1 MKRAVGI
8 RKQWVVGS
16 CALAALVLA
25 SGDVVAQEQANGG
38 SGGRARVL
46 VAPLRTTDGIN
57 RNFGRKVAEDVR
69 KDLREFPSLTSI
81 DSKELS
87 GELKRLKLD
96 EKDLG
101 LIQWRQLAGRMD
113 AQVVIFG
120 TVEPASG
127 GNVVNVSFVD
137 AKTGDELTVPEFTVP
152 GDRGDDVKRA
162 AGLITQAFETH
173 IEYNQAL
180 LFCQDY
186 LSASQYDDALRNC
199 DRALEINPN
208 SSTAL
213 YTRGRVYMGQED
225 WPSARQ
231 DLAAVVDK
239 NPAETLALQSLAYTN
254 AQLGNMERATELY
267 REYLNFNPD
276 DASVRLNV
284 AFNLANAGGHD
295 EAIQLLQEG
304 LARDST
310 NADLWEFLGN
320 VALSK
325 GTAAEG
331 SGSSEAGV
339 TDEASVRLA
348 VDAYNRVLTLRGDDI
363 DPKILRQVIAANL
376 ALGDLQAAL
385 DFARRAQTMM
395 PDDPALWSITSD
407 VYNKMGRLRDAIG
420 ALDRVLELDASYPN
434 AHLRR
439 GLYRLRTG
447 EGQAAVGDL
456 RAAVDAG
463 TDANVVAGQLLA
475 VGHASYFAKG
485 DYARA
490 ISMFRTGM
498 DFATKPEI
506 RDQLYFF
513 TAYGY
518 FQQGVA
524 LDKRNEAAE
533 ACEPARRALAKFQ
546 QVMPNLRKAGRTQP
560 RSQQQIAEST
570 DVYLFRQEQI
580 IKKACK

>member
-1 MKRAVGI
+1 M
-8 RKQWVVGS
+8 VVGAS
-16 CALAALVLA
+16 AAVILALAT
-25 SGDVVAQEQANGG
+25 GDLVAQEQANGS
-38 SGGRARVL
+38 SGGRARIL
-46 VAPLRTTDGIN
+46 VAPLQTTDGI
-57 RNFGRKVAEDVR
+57 RGNFGRKVAEGVR
-69 KDLREFPSLTSI
+69 KDLEELPSFTSI
-81 DSKELS
+81 DGKELS

-101 LIQWRQLAGRMD
+101 LIQWRQLAGRMN
-113 AQVVIFG
+113 ARVVIFG
-120 TVEPASG
+120 TVEPAPG
-127 GNVVNVSFVD
+127 GNVVNVAFVD
-137 AKTGDELTVPEFTVP
+137 AKTGDELTVPEFTIA
-152 GDRGDDVKRA
+152 GDRGDDAKRA

-186 LSASQYDDALRNC
+186 LSANEYDDALRNC
-199 DRALEINPN
+199 QRALEINP
-208 SSTAL
+208 SSTTAL

-225 WPSARQ
+225 WESARR
-231 DLAAVVDK
+231 DLAAVIER

-267 REYLNFNPD
+267 REYLNFVPD

-284 AFNLANAGGHD
+284 AFNLANAGGHA
-295 EAIQLLQEG
+295 EAILLLQEG
-304 LARDST
+304 IARDSS

-325 GTAAEG
+325 GTATEG
-331 SGSSEAGV
+331 ATGSDGGV
-339 TDEASVRLA
+339 TDESSVRLA
-348 VDAYNRVLTLRGDDI
+348 VDAYNKVLTLRGEDI

-376 ALGDLQAAL
+376 ALGELQAAL
-385 DFARRAQTMM
+385 DFARRAQLMI

-407 VYNKMGRLRDAIG
+407 VYNKMARLPDAIE
-420 ALDRVLELDASYPN
+420 ALDRVLELDPDYPN

-447 EGQAAVGDL
+447 DGQAAVGDL

-475 VGHASYFAKG
+475 IGHANYFSKG
-485 DYARA
+485 DYDRA
-490 ISMFRTGM
+490 ISIFRKGIE
-498 DFATKPEI
+498 FATTPEI

-513 TAYGY
+513 TAFGY

-524 LDKRNEAAE
+524 IDKRNEAAE
-533 ACEPARRALAKFQ
+533 ACEPGRRALAKFQ

-560 RSQQQIAEST
+560 RSQKQIEEST